1 MTLRLYFTAFIGG
14 LVSLAL
20 ELAASRLL
28 EPFFGTSNLV
38 WAAII
43 GLILLF
49 MAMGYAIGGRWA
61 DRSPYP
67 ATLYGILVAA
77 GAAIAVIPLIARP
90 VLLVAA
96 KGFMA
101 WNAVQVAGTFGA
113 VLILF
118 TVPVTLLACVSPF
131 VIRLAMAEA
140 PRAAGDSSTAAT
152 EGSGVGITAGRVY
165 AVSTAGSFLGT
176 FLPTLW
182 LIPTLGTR
190 RTFLTLALLTM
201 LMGLVGLWWT
211 ARRWFWRLVWIVLV
225 IAALFGMQPDVIKP
239 QAGLIYET
247 ESAYNFIQVAEGERG
262 VRYLLLNEGQGIHSM
277 YIPGGQILTGGTWD
291 FFLIAPY
298 FNPPPYFPGDVDN
311 LLVIGLAAGT
321 TPYQYTELH
330 GPIPIDGVEID
341 PQIIEVGRKY
351 FGMTQPN
358 LDVHVMDGRTY
369 LWRTGE
375 RYDVIAVDAYRLPY
389 IPWHLTTVE
398 FFYQVRRHLTS
409 EGVVAINVGH
419 TPDDWRL
426 VEIMVAT
433 MREVFPTVHTID
445 VPDTFNAILVGTVQ
459 PTTVEDFEANL
470 ALLKDKRLHAIGVS
484 ALHNLRAIT
493 PSDRVFTDDRAP
505 VEQLTNALALRY
517 ILQMQ

>member
-1 MTLRLYFTAFIGG
+1 MTLRLYFTAFISG

-38 WAAII
+38 WVAII

-49 MAMGYAIGGRWA
+49 LAVGYAVGGRWA

-67 ATLYGILVAA
+67 ATLYGILIAA

-90 VLLVAA
+90 VLLLAA

-118 TVPVTLLACVSPF
+118 TLPVTLLACVSPF
-131 VIRLAMAEA
+131 VIRLAMVADGKTNEA
-140 PRAAGDSSTAAT
+140 TSTGVAR
-152 EGSGVGITAGRVY
+152 VGITAGRVY

-182 LIPTLGTR
+182 LIPALGTR
-190 RTFLTLALLTM
+190 RTFLTLALLTVGVG
-201 LMGLVGLWWT
+201 LMGLWWA

-225 IAALFGMQPDVIKP
+225 IAALFGLQPDVIKP

-247 ESAYNFIQVAEGERG
+247 ESAYNFIQVAEGEHG
-262 VRYLLLNEGQGIHSM
+262 VRYLLLNEGQGVHSM
-277 YIPGGQILTGGTWD
+277 YTPGGQVLTGGTWD

-298 FNPPPYFPGDVDN
+298 FNPSPYLPGDVDN

-321 TPYQYTELH
+321 TPYQYTQLY

-341 PQIIEVGRKY
+341 PEIVEVGRTY
-351 FGMTQPN
+351 FAMTQPH

-369 LWRTGE
+369 LWRTKK

-398 FFYQVRRHLTS
+398 FFRQVRQHLTP

-433 MREVFPTVHTID
+433 MGEVFPSVHTID
-445 VPDTFNAILVGTVQ
+445 VPETFNAILVGTVQ
-459 PTTVEDFEANL
+459 RTTVDDFAANL
-470 ALLKDKRLHAIGVS
+470 ALLKDKRLHAVGVS
-484 ALHNLRAIT
+484 ALHNLRDIT
-493 PSDRVFTDDRAP
+493 HSARVFTDDRAP

>member
-1 MTLRLYFTAFIGG
+1 MTLRLYLTAFISG

-38 WAAII
+38 WVAII

-49 MAMGYAIGGRWA
+49 LAVGYALGGRWA

-67 ATLYGILVAA
+67 ATLYAILVAA

-90 VLLVAA
+90 VLLLAA

-101 WNAVQVAGTFGA
+101 WNAVQVVGTFGA

-131 VIRLAMAEA
+131 VIRLAMAQVNPDGA
-140 PRAAGDSSTAAT
+140 TSTSA
-152 EGSGVGITAGRVY
+152 SGVGITAGRVY

-190 RTFLTLALLTM
+190 RTFLALALLTV
-201 LMGLVGLWWT
+201 LMGLLGLWWT
-211 ARRWFWRLVWIVLV
+211 ARRWFWRLAWIALV
-225 IAALFGMQPDVIKP
+225 IAALFGFQPEVVKP

-298 FNPPPYFPGDVDN
+298 FNPPPYLPGDVDN

-321 TPYQYTELH
+321 TPYQYTQLY

-341 PQIIEVGRKY
+341 PEIVEVGRAY

-369 LWRTGE
+369 LWRTRT

-398 FFYQVRRHLTS
+398 FFRQVRRHLTP

-426 VEIMVAT
+426 VAVMVAT
-433 MREVFPTVHTID
+433 MREVFPSVHAID
-445 VPDTFNAILVGTVQ
+445 VPETFNAILVGSVQ
-459 PTTVEDFEANL
+459 PTTADNLAANL
-470 ALLKDKRLHAIGVS
+470 DLLKDKRLHAVGVS

-505 VEQLTNALALRY
+505 VEQLTNTLALRY
-517 ILQMQ
+517 ILRMQ